1 MKNFFCILCMSFVI
15 LMFTG
20 CSQEAENNQK
30 IKVAVSIVPQ
40 KTFVEAVG
48 GDLVE
53 TVEMIPPGMSPENY
67 APSPKE
73 LKMLSESTLYFSIGV
88 PSEKENIL
96 PKLKDMNK
104 DIQLISLENE
114 VSKVYKDR
122 EFAKNQ
128 RDPHIWLSPKRVV
141 VITEVIKDEL
151 IKIDPQNKEIYEEN
165 ANKYIQQLKEVDIEI
180 KKSIEKLPQKS
191 FVVYHPAF
199 GYFADD
205 YGLDMISIEE
215 EGKEATIE
223 DIKRVIDFAKSE
235 NIKVIFYQAEIDSR
249 QSRTIADE
257 IGGKTKEIEPLAKD
271 YIQNLRDMAKTFTE
285 SLK

>member
-1 MKNFFCILCMSFVI
+1 MKKILYILCMSFIVV
-15 LMFTG
+15 MFIG
-20 CSQEAENNQK
+20 CSQETKNNDK

-53 TVEMIPPGMSPENY
+53 TIEMIPPGMSPENY

-73 LKMLSESTLYFSIGV
+73 LKMLSESSVYFSIGV
-88 PSEKENIL
+88 PAEKENIL
-96 PKLKDMNK
+96 PKLKDINK
-104 DIQLISLENE
+104 DIQLISLEDE

-122 EFAKNQ
+122 EFAPNK
-128 RDPHIWLSPKRVV
+128 RDPHIWLSPKRAVV
-141 VITEVIKDEL
+141 MIAVIKDEL
-151 IKIDPQNKEIYEEN
+151 IKIDPKNKQIYEDNANQYIKELKEIDV
-165 ANKYIQQLKEVDIEI
+165 KI
-180 KKSIEKLPQKS
+180 KKSIEKLPKKS
-191 FVVYHPAF
+191 FIVYHPAF

-249 QSRTIADE
+249 QSRTIAEE
-257 IGGKTKEIEPLAKD
+257 IGGQTKEIEPLAKE
-271 YIQNLRDMAKTFTE
+271 YIKNLKDMAKTFTE
-285 SLK
+285 VLK